1 MKIILSGPPGS
12 GKGTQAE
19 LLAQEF
25 EFAHFSTGDVFRD
38 HIARKTSI
46 GMNAIQYISK
56 GHLVPDEIVLEL
68 TRDFIKTNT
77 KKGIIFDGF
86 PRTTRQAEGLDQIL
100 RENNDKLDLIIFIKL
115 SEAEIIKRLTARRT
129 CRKCNAIYNLDFK
142 PPKTSGICDLCGGE
156 LYQRVDDT
164 EEIIKQRLAVYQ
176 NQTAELKDYY
186 KKNHTIYEIEGILG
200 KDKVFQEIVRLIKQ
214 KQGI

>member
-19 LLAQEF
+19 LIAQEF
-25 EFAHFSTGDVFRD
+25 DFAHFSTGDVFRD

-46 GMNAIQYISK
+46 GMNAIQYMSK

-68 TRDFIKTNT
+68 TRDFIKAST

-86 PRTTRQAEGLDQIL
+86 PRTIGQAEGLDRIL
-100 RENNDKLDLIIFIKL
+100 CDNNDKLDLIIFIKL

-129 CRKCNAIYNLDFK
+129 CRKCKAIYNLDFK
-142 PPKTSGICDLCGGE
+142 PPKISGICDLCGGE
-156 LYQRVDDT
+156 LYQRIDDT

-186 KKNHTIYEIEGILG
+186 KKNHTIYEIDGILG